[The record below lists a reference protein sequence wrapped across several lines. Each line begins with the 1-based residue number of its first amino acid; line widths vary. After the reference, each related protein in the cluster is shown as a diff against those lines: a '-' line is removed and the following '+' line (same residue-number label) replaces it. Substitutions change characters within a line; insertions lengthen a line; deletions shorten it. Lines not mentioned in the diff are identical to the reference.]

1 MFFAIDSSFINESKF
16 IGNGCSSKMY
26 LSETGG
32 KYPSDRFY
40 GKKIFSL
47 TLITFFGKVLLG
59 RLTD

>member
-40 GKKIFSL
+40 GKKNFLSNFNN
-47 TLITFFGKVLLG
+47 FFW
-59 RLTD
+59 

>member
-32 KYPSDRFY
+32 KHPSDRFY

-47 TLITFFGKVLLG
+47 TLITCFW
-59 RLTD
+59 